1 MSTYN
6 EIKKT
11 LTSEW
16 GDSPDTG
23 LNKHLIAT
31 FYEVDRKGNRLTGD
45 DDIVVKAPL
54 LDSNIEAAFNWQSP
68 FENVGQDALGSFQKL
83 AQSGELVDIARM
95 VKNLNEPIGGALEG
109 VAESL
114 SGKTV
119 ITKLNSTQIF
129 NGSPPLKITA
139 TLLFRAWADPVS
151 EVEEPFA
158 QLMRWAHP
166 RKLAADG
173 SALVR
178 LVKEGVTESTFFPSH
193 EPVTLAMNYKNRTY
207 KPLVIESISIP
218 SNSPI
223 DKNGHF
229 TELSI
234 PVTLATIASID
245 RNDWTKFSTNN

>member
-1 MSTYN
+1 MSTYS
-6 EIKKT
+6 ELQKT
-11 LTSEW
+11 LSSEW
-16 GDSPDTG
+16 GDSLDTG
-23 LNKHLIAT
+23 LSKHLIAS
-31 FYEVDRKGNRLTGD
+31 FWRVDKKGKRVEGD
-45 DDIVVKAPL
+45 DVVIKSPL
-54 LDSNIEAAFNWQSP
+54 IESSIESTFNWQSP

-83 AQSGELVDIARM
+83 AQSGELIDIART
-95 VKNLNEPIGGALEG
+95 VKNLNEPIGGVLEG

-173 SALVR
+173 SALLR
-178 LVKEGVTESTFFPSH
+178 LAKQGVTQDAFFPSH
-193 EPVTLAMNYKNRTY
+193 EPVTIAMNYKNRTY
-207 KPLVIESISIP
+207 KPLVIESITIP
-218 SNSPI
+218 TNSPI

-229 TELSI
+229 IELSI
-234 PVTLATIASID
+234 PITLATLTSID
-245 RNDWTKFSTNN
+245 RNDWDSFSKS